1 MIQME
6 GNIMDSEQL
15 ADFIDN
21 DSKLPIIGAVASAL
35 IILIR
40 MFV

>member
-1 MIQME
+1 
-6 GNIMDSEQL
+6 MDTEQL
-15 ADFIDN
+15 ADFIDK

-40 MFV
+40 LIIV